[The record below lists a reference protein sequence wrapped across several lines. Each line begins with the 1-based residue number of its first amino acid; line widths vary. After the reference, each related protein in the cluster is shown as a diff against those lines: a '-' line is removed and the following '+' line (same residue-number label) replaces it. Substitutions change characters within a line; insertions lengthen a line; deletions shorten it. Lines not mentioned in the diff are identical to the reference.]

1 MYNLFNWTPGF
12 VSDDFQNLVN
22 FFLVDNFVAPTATI
36 LSYSDYKQT
45 NKRGLERPLQ
55 LFVTET
61 IINLLEALWSGA
73 SDTFRHFCST
83 FGVNSA

>member
-22 FFLVDNFVAPTATI
+22 FFLVDNFVAPTAII

-45 NKRGLERPLQ
+45 NKRGLERRLQ

-61 IINLLEALWSGA
+61 IISLLEAL
-73 SDTFRHFCST
+73 
-83 FGVNSA
+83 

>member
-1 MYNLFNWTPGF
+1 MYNSFNWTPGF
-12 VSDDFQNLVN
+12 VSDDFQNLVD

-45 NKRGLERPLQ
+45 NKRGLERRLQ

-61 IINLLEALWSGA
+61 IISLLEAL
-73 SDTFRHFCST
+73 
-83 FGVNSA
+83 

>member
-1 MYNLFNWTPGF
+1 MYNLFNWIPGF
-12 VSDDFQNLVN
+12 VSDDFRNLVN
-22 FFLVDNFVAPTATI
+22 FFLVGNFVAPTAII

-45 NKRGLERPLQ
+45 NKRGLERRLQ

-61 IINLLEALWSGA
+61 IISLLEALWSGA